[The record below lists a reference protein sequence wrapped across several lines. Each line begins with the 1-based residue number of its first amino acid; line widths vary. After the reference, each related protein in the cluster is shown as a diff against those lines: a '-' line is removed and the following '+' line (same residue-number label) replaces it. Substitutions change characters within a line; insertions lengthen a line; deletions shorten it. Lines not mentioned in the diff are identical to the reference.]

1 VNSAVI
7 ADYSTGSSVI
17 TKSPKIRSQSSSG
30 HKRVLNLTADDDRL
44 PPLAHLKN
52 SISSADEGYHANS
65 RLSLTK
71 DAKQEVTATKKSS
84 SEHKRVSSKPTTDDD
99 DNDCLPLGA
108 SHNFLDSSI
117 ANNPQ
122 DELFEQLYEMDLNGC
137 EMDLN
142 DNDDFNGAHRS
153 SNGKPSHSSK
163 EGSKRKSRTSGRSSP
178 MKCVQFGFPQV
189 KCEN

>member
-1 VNSAVI
+1 MRTSSPWRELV
-7 ADYSTGSSVI
+7 DYAHRARSIPYYGSV
-17 TKSPKIRSQSSSG
+17 SPR
-30 HKRVLNLTADDDRL
+30 TADDDRL
-44 PPLAHLKN
+44 PPLACLKN
-52 SISSADEGYHANS
+52 SISSVDEGYHANS

-71 DAKQEVTATKKSS
+71 DAKQEVTTTKKSS

-99 DNDCLPLGA
+99 DNNCLPLGA

-122 DELFEQLYEMDLNGC
+122 DELFEQLYEMDLNDY

-153 SNGKPSHSSK
+153 WNGN
-163 EGSKRKSRTSGRSSP
+163 GAWRQNKSVVAPAVVGP
-178 MKCVQFGFPQV
+178 EVP
-189 KCEN
+189 